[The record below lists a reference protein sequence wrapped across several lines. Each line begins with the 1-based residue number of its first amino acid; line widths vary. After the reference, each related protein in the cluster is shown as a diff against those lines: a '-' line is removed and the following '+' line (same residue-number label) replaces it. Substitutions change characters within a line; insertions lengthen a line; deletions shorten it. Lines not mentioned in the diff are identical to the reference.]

1 MVQNIAGMLAKQV
14 RLSIHARDAQPSL
27 PCQPPLVMLHLMK
40 STAFL
45 CAGLAGIV
53 ALTSCRKRNDSATD
67 TEDSTASRMREQREI
82 EEVPVPDFT
91 AAVKDPQFLAAIKE
105 AAALLGAQPAPL
117 EGQESSLGGFS
128 FDVPEAKIE
137 AILFKAHTNFLA
149 KGCYLFRYHQSF
161 NIGGQPDKAG
171 LLPTTDKYAVIA
183 AMQTDGANADV
194 YTADIIKWLKEL
206 EAEQP
211 FVLTG
216 VGFDYLEGNFTAPL
230 KDPRGLARR
239 MYKFC
244 PDIVD
249 QGTGTVE
256 KLAKELQR
264 GRLYF
269 WWD

>member
-1 MVQNIAGMLAKQV
+1 MQLATRGLGRHFQKAMMKHLQKRIPRLAVATLAFALAAPGCSKRTEPNTEAEDDRTIAMQ
-14 RLSIHARDAQPSL
+14 
-27 PCQPPLVMLHLMK
+27 
-40 STAFL
+40 
-45 CAGLAGIV
+45 
-53 ALTSCRKRNDSATD
+53 
-67 TEDSTASRMREQREI
+67 EQREI

-91 AAVKDPQFLAAIKE
+91 AAARDPKFLQAVKE
-105 AAALLGAQPAPL
+105 AAALLGSPPKPL
-117 EGQESSLGGFS
+117 EGQEASLGGFS
-128 FDVPEAKIE
+128 FLAPQAKIE

-161 NIGGQPDKAG
+161 NIGGQPDKVG
-171 LLPTTDKYAVIA
+171 LLPTIDKYAVIA
-183 AMQTDGANADV
+183 AMQTDGANSDV

-206 EAEQP
+206 ETEQP

-216 VGFDYLEGNFTAPL
+216 VGFDYLEGNFTTRL
-230 KDPRGLARR
+230 KDPRGLAKR

-256 KLAKELQR
+256 KLASELQK

>member
-1 MVQNIAGMLAKQV
+1 MLSNV
-14 RLSIHARDAQPSL
+14 PMHT
-27 PCQPPLVMLHLMK
+27 MK
-40 STAFL
+40 SLVYLACVSF
-45 CAGLAGIV
+45 AVGLALIGC
-53 ALTSCRKRNDSATD
+53 SKRGNSTADA
-67 TEDSTASRMREQREI
+67 EDSSPETTQEHREI
-82 EEVPVPDFT
+82 VEVPVPDFAT
-91 AAVKDPQFLAAIKE
+91 AAKNPKFIQAVKE
-105 AAALLGAQPAPL
+105 AAALLGSQPRPL

-128 FDVPEAKIE
+128 FEVPEAKTE

-149 KGCYLFRYHQSF
+149 KGCYLFRYDQSF
-161 NIGGQPDKAG
+161 KIGGLPDKIG

-183 AMQTDGANADV
+183 AMQTDGANANV

-206 EAEQP
+206 EQEQP

-230 KDPRGLARR
+230 KDPRGLAKR

-249 QGTGTVE
+249 QGVGTVE
-256 KLAKELQR
+256 NLAKELQK

>member
-1 MVQNIAGMLAKQV
+1 MNPKLSLKTFAILIPAGFA
-14 RLSIHARDAQPSL
+14 
-27 PCQPPLVMLHLMK
+27 
-40 STAFL
+40 
-45 CAGLAGIV
+45 V
-53 ALTSCRKRNDSATD
+53 ALALTGCSKRS
-67 TEDSTASRMREQREI
+67 DSTSEAEETSAGTMPEQREI
-82 EEVPVPDFT
+82 EEVPMPDFT
-91 AAVKDPQFLAAIKE
+91 MAAKDQKFLQAVKE
-105 AAALLGAQPAPL
+105 AATLLDSQPQPL
-117 EGQESSLGGFS
+117 EGQESDLGGFS
-128 FDVPEAKIE
+128 FDVPEARIE

-149 KGCYLFRYHQSF
+149 KGCYLFRYDQSF
-161 NIGGQPDKAG
+161 NIGGQPDKVG

-183 AMQTDGANADV
+183 AMQTDGANADL

-206 EAEQP
+206 EAEQS

-230 KDPRGLARR
+230 KDPKGLAKR

-249 QGTGTVE
+249 QGVGTVE
-256 KLAKELQR
+256 KLAKELQK

>member
-1 MVQNIAGMLAKQV
+1 MKTLATLVSAGVA
-14 RLSIHARDAQPSL
+14 
-27 PCQPPLVMLHLMK
+27 
-40 STAFL
+40 
-45 CAGLAGIV
+45 V
-53 ALTSCRKRNDSATD
+53 ALALTACSKRSNSTSEAAD
-67 TEDSTASRMREQREI
+67 TTDSTMHEQREI

-91 AAVKDPQFLAAIKE
+91 AASKDQKFLQAVKE
-105 AAALLGAQPAPL
+105 AATLLGSQPKPL
-117 EGQESSLGGFS
+117 EGQESALGGFS
-128 FDVPEAKIE
+128 FDVPQARIE
-137 AILFKAHTNFLA
+137 AFLFKAHTNFLA
-149 KGCYLFRYHQSF
+149 KGCYLFRYDQSF
-161 NIGGQPDKAG
+161 NIGGQPDKVG

-206 EAEQP
+206 ESEQP

-230 KDPRGLARR
+230 KDPKGLAKR
-239 MYKFC
+239 MYRFC

-249 QGTGTVE
+249 QGVGTVE
-256 KLAKELQR
+256 KLARELQK